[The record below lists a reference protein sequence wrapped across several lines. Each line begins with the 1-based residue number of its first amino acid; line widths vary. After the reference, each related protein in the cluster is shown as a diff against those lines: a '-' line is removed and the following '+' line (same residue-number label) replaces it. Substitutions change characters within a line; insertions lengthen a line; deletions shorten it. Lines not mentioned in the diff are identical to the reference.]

1 MNYISES
8 MMAIFKGIFE
18 YLKSFFLYL
27 QGLWEDND
35 RKRRELI
42 ASQQQQM
49 QKDRILSIMFNIAS
63 ELSEVFRGKSYPCLM
78 PIKHPADIRPK
89 DFRILKNERTVFV
102 FAVNKSTDIHMSESD
117 LKHQQELLNAD
128 IERFLFEHFCNLSGM
143 IYDEYPFLLQGV
155 QIVGTKNSP
164 RFNRELLIYVIVRD
178 W

>member
-1 MNYISES
+1 MKYISET
-8 MMAIFKGIFE
+8 MAVFFKAVFE

-89 DFRILKNERTVFV
+89 DFRILK
-102 FAVNKSTDIHMSESD
+102 KW
-117 LKHQQELLNAD
+117 
-128 IERFLFEHFCNLSGM
+128 
-143 IYDEYPFLLQGV
+143 
-155 QIVGTKNSP
+155 KNSFCF
-164 RFNRELLIYVIVRD
+164 RC
-178 W
+178 